1 MSRVGRSGMESLSQK
16 DPALHK
22 QLIPKI
28 RVEVQIEIEEDI
40 NRYAIFPRPTLL
52 ESASLPSV

>member
-1 MSRVGRSGMESLSQK
+1 MSIVGRSGMGSLSQK
-16 DPALHK
+16 DHALHK

-40 NRYAIFPRPTLL
+40 NAYAIFPRPTLL

>member
-1 MSRVGRSGMESLSQK
+1 MSRVAYWNGVLVSK

-28 RVEVQIEIEEDI
+28 RVEVQIEIEQRDKG
-40 NRYAIFPRPTLL
+40 T
-52 ESASLPSV
+52 